1 MENEN
6 VKKSIRV
13 LHCGDITLGTP
24 HAGLSLDKCRECYLQ
39 FRTVFDLLFETV
51 RKEGVDL
58 VLIAGNLYSRYLTN
72 DDATYL
78 IKQFSSLPD
87 CHFVIAPGDQDPY
100 EEDSF
105 YASGRLPQNVHVFE
119 SEQLERIDF
128 PFLHASVYGWAHLS
142 QRILISPIRQKTVA
156 DEGCFNL
163 LCGCCEIG
171 TRSVFCSLSPE
182 EIGSFGADYAAFSHG
197 PATEIKIIGHSRYA
211 HSGPLEGK
219 SFEESGV
226 GGVLLIDLTD
236 NGTEKTFS
244 SRRIPLALHRYE
256 TVTLDVTGVSDMD
269 EVFALLRPLI
279 LEKGWGL
286 DTSLRVILEG
296 ALSPLV
302 TLRPEKE
309 DADVLSIY
317 SLEFIDRTLPTH
329 EVAMFKKDMTVRGE
343 LYRMLEGR
351 LSSPSVDERT
361 AVAQAFRTGLAAL
374 ESKDIT
380 IV

>member
-6 VKKSIRV
+6 GKSSIRI

-39 FRTVFDLLFETV
+39 FRTVFDSLFEAV
-51 RKEGVDL
+51 REEKVDL
-58 VLIAGNLYSRYLTN
+58 VLVAGNLYSRYLTN
-72 DDATYL
+72 DDASYL

-100 EEDSF
+100 SEDSF
-105 YASGRLPQNVHVFE
+105 YASGRLPQNVHVFVSDE
-119 SEQLERIDF
+119 LERIDF
-128 PFLHASVYGWAHLS
+128 PALHTSVYGWAHLS
-142 QRILISPIRQKTVA
+142 QRILSSPIRQKSVA
-156 DEGCFNL
+156 DGGLINL

-171 TRSVFCSLSPE
+171 TRSVFCTLSPE
-182 EIGSFGADYAAFSHG
+182 EIGHFGADYAAFSHG
-197 PATEIKIIGHSRYA
+197 PATEVRLIGHSRYA
-211 HSGPLEGK
+211 HAGPLEGK

-226 GGVLLIDLTD
+226 GGALLIDISVSE
-236 NGTEKTFS
+236 GKKIFS

-256 TVTLDVTGVSDMD
+256 TVSLDVTGVREMD

-279 LEKGWGL
+279 EKEGWGP
-286 DTSLRVILEG
+286 DTSLRVILNG
-296 ALSPLV
+296 ALSPTV

-309 DADVLSIY
+309 DAEVLSLY
-317 SLEFIDRTLPTH
+317 SLDFIDRTLPTH
-329 EVAMFKKDMTVRGE
+329 EVSMFKKDMTVRGE

-351 LSSPSVDERT
+351 LSSPSIDERT

>member
-1 MENEN
+1 MENVN
-6 VKKSIRV
+6 AKKSIRI

-72 DDATYL
+72 DDAIYL
-78 IKQFSSLPD
+78 IKQFSSLPS

-105 YASGRLPQNVHVFE
+105 YASGRLPKNVHIFE
-119 SEQLERIDF
+119 SDQLERIDF
-128 PFLHASVYGWAHLS
+128 PVLHTSVYGWAHLS

-156 DEGCFNL
+156 DEASFNL

-171 TRSVFCSLSPE
+171 TRSVFCTLSPE
-182 EIGSFGADYAAFSHG
+182 EIGSFGADYAALSHG
-197 PATEIKIIGHSRYA
+197 PATEIKVNGRARYA
-211 HSGPLEGK
+211 HVGPLEGK

-226 GGVLLIDLTD
+226 GGVLLIDLTY
-236 NGTEKTFS
+236 NGKEKTFS

-256 TVTLDVTGVSDMD
+256 TLSLDVTGVSDMD
-269 EVFALLRPLI
+269 EVFTLLRPLI
-279 LEKGWGL
+279 LEKGWGP
-286 DTSLRVILEG
+286 DTSLRVILNG

-309 DADVLSIY
+309 DADVLSLY
-317 SLEFIDRTLPTH
+317 SLDFIDRTLPTH

>member
-6 VKKSIRV
+6 AKNSLRV

-24 HAGLSLDKCRECYLQ
+24 HAGLSLDKCRECYTQ
-39 FRTVFDLLFETV
+39 FRTVFDSLFETV
-51 RKEGVDL
+51 KKEEVDI

-78 IKQFSSLPD
+78 IKHFAALPS
-87 CHFVIAPGDQDPY
+87 CHFVISPGVLDPY
-100 EEDSF
+100 LEDSF

-128 PFLHASVYGWAHLS
+128 PALNTSVYGWANLA
-142 QRILISPIRQKTVA
+142 QRIFTSPIRQKTVA
-156 DEGCFNL
+156 DEGRFNL

-171 TRSVFCSLSPE
+171 ARSVYCSVLPE
-182 EIGSFGADYAAFSHG
+182 EIGRFGADYAAFSND
-197 PATEIKIIGHSRYA
+197 PATEIKTIGHSRYA
-211 HSGPLEGK
+211 HCGPLEGK

-226 GGVLLIDLTD
+226 GSVILIDLAQ
-236 NGTEKTFS
+236 NGAEKSFS
-244 SRRIPLALHRYE
+244 ARRIPLSLHRYE
-256 TVTLDVTGVSDMD
+256 TISLDVTGVSDME

-279 LEKGWGL
+279 EEKGWGS
-286 DTSLRVILEG
+286 DTSLRVILNG
-296 ALSPLV
+296 ALSPVV

-309 DADVLSIY
+309 DADVLSLY